1 MKVKSIVEKTK
12 EFERLGG
19 MVENLE
25 EVIDALKNP
34 KKDEKEIMDRW
45 TTPSITLAMYDT
57 SIKLNRDV
65 VESINADLLVTLEWK
80 VAELKKEQ
88 ESLEV

>member
-12 EFERLGG
+12 EFERLGS
-19 MVENLE
+19 MVENME
-25 EVIDALKNP
+25 NVIDALKNP
-34 KKDEKEIMDRW
+34 KKDKEEENTSGWPMIN
-45 TTPSITLAMYDT
+45 LVMYDF
-57 SIKLNRDV
+57 SIKLNSDV
-65 VESINADLLVTLEWK
+65 VESINADLLLTLEGK